1 MLYPL
6 RLPLIILIAIHA
18 SIAVAQP
25 SRSATAPLAAN
36 VIIPQRLVL
45 NSTSASPVTITKVV
59 AGTVIVEQVATTTLD
74 IALQNPGA
82 SPTEAELV
90 VPVPP
95 GAVIRTFAFDGP
107 AAAPTATVLPADRAT
122 SLYNTIV
129 AKARD
134 PALLEFVG
142 SGAIRSSVF
151 PIAAGGAQKVRLTY
165 EQVLPRD
172 GRRIDYELPRSE
184 SLAYSVP
191 WEIAVKVK
199 SKAPIAT
206 VYSPSHAVD
215 TLRSAPG
222 ELSVRTTAAS
232 GSVPGPFRLSYLL
245 ADDAVSASLLAC
257 PDLDADSGAG
267 YFLLLVGLPPKTGA
281 AAPTMR
287 RELTLVIDR
296 SGSMADGKLD
306 QARAAALQVLAGL
319 NEGET
324 FNLIAYNNDVT
335 AFAPA
340 PVRKDAETLAA
351 ATQFLRQL
359 NAAGGT
365 NLHAALAEALRPAP
379 APEQLP
385 LVLFLTDGLP
395 TVGVTSELEIRKLAT
410 DQNPFRRRVF
420 TFGVGYD
427 VNTPLLTGIANESRG
442 EATFVLPNED
452 VEVKI
457 AGVFKNLKGPLF
469 TDLALSAVGNTG
481 GLPRVSDV
489 LPSRLPDLFEDDQL
503 VVLGR
508 YRGAQPLDFELR
520 GTYRGRQRTFKLH
533 FALDGATTR
542 NAFVPRLW
550 ASRQIGVLADSIRQL
565 GADPD
570 VLAAT
575 PALASADPRLKEL
588 TDEIVRLSTEF
599 GVLTEY
605 TAFLAREGTNLAR
618 KDEVLAEAIGN
629 FKRRAIAVRSGK
641 GAMNQAY
648 NGIAQ
653 QQQQVLNYDNNYL
666 DENMNRVSTAA
677 IQQVNDLAFFRRGER
692 WIDSRLAT
700 TAEAAPDR
708 VVEWGTPAFHALVDR
723 LSGQHRSGAL
733 ALTGEILLRV
743 GQERVLIRGPVSP

>member
-1 MLYPL
+1 MIPL
-6 RLPLIILIAIHA
+6 RPSTIALL
-18 SIAVAQP
+18 AVCVGTAAAQ
-25 SRSATAPLAAN
+25 TARYDTPPLAAN
-36 VIIPQRLVL
+36 VVVPQRLVV
-45 NSTSASPVTITKVV
+45 SGGSASPVTITKVV
-59 AGTVIVEQVATTTLD
+59 AGTVIIEQVATTTLD
-74 IALQNPGA
+74 IALQNPGR

-90 VPVPP
+90 VPIPP

-107 AAAPTATVLPADRAT
+107 AAAPTATVLPAERAT
-122 SLYNTIV
+122 SLYNAIV

-142 SGAIRSSVF
+142 SSAIRSSVF
-151 PIAAGGAQKVRLTY
+151 PVAAGGVQKVRLTY

-199 SKAPIAT
+199 SKSPIAT

-215 TLRSAPG
+215 TLRSASG

-232 GSVPGPFRLSYLL
+232 SNVPGPFRLSYLL

-257 PDLDADSGAG
+257 PDLDADSAAG
-267 YFLLLVGLPPKTGA
+267 YFLLLLGLPPETGA
-281 AAPTMR
+281 DAVPVMK

-324 FNLIAYNNDVT
+324 FNVIAYHNDVT

-359 NAAGGT
+359 NAGGGT
-365 NLHAALAEALRPAP
+365 NLHAALAEALRPTP

-410 DQNPFRRRVF
+410 DHNPFRRRVF

-427 VNTPLLTGIANESRG
+427 VNTPLLTGLANVSRG

-452 VEVKI
+452 VEVKV
-457 AGVFKNLKGPLF
+457 ASVFKSLKGPLF
-469 TDLALSAVGNTG
+469 TDLALDAVDQTG
-481 GLPRVSDV
+481 GLPRVSAV
-489 LPSRLPDLFEDDQL
+489 LPSQLPDLFEDDQL

-508 YRGAQPLDFELR
+508 YRGTQPLDLELR
-520 GTYRGRQRTFKLH
+520 GIYRGRPRIFKLH

-550 ASRQIGVLADSIRQL
+550 ASRQIGVLTDSIRQL

-575 PALASADPRLKEL
+575 PSLASADPRLKEL

-605 TAFLAREGTNLAR
+605 TAFLAHEGTNLAR
-618 KDEVLAEAIGN
+618 KDEVLAEAVGN
-629 FKRRAIAVRSGK
+629 VKRRAISVRSGK

-648 NGIAQ
+648 NDIAQ
-653 QQQQVLNYDNNYL
+653 QRQRVLNYGNEYL
-666 DENMNRVSTAA
+666 DENMNRVSTAS
-677 IQQVNDLAFFRRGER
+677 IQQVNDLAFFRRGQR
-692 WIDSRLAT
+692 WIDSRLVT
-700 TAEAAPDR
+700 TADATPDR
-708 VVEWGTPAFHALVDR
+708 VVEWGSPAFQALMDQ
-723 LSGQHRSGAL
+723 LSGQNRNGAL